1 MEVGPFRQNFCL
13 ASMNIQTWGGD
24 KNKENHFP
32 GKFWMVSSAESWAE
46 PTRGSWCLCAAPD
59 WLSECGE
66 LELPE
71 RFARD
76 EKNSQQ
82 PYKGCEGPAGSLPG
96 KDGCVSSP
104 GKPPVS
110 ACSHAV
116 SSRGRAS
123 VRRRGILRLCFLGTC
138 KVPWPGEGRGD
149 QTRWVCTFLPHF
161 GWLIFLLQ

>member
-1 MEVGPFRQNFCL
+1 
-13 ASMNIQTWGGD
+13 
-24 KNKENHFP
+24 
-32 GKFWMVSSAESWAE
+32 MVSSAESRAE

-59 WLSECGE
+59 WLPNAESWSCRSDLQGMKK
-66 LELPE
+66 
-71 RFARD
+71 
-76 EKNSQQ
+76 KNQQ

-116 SSRGRAS
+116 GSRGRAS
-123 VRRRGILRLCFLGTC
+123 VRRRGVLRLFFLGTC
-138 KVPWPGEGRGD
+138 KVPWHGEGRED

-161 GWLIFLLQ
+161 GWLIFLSQ